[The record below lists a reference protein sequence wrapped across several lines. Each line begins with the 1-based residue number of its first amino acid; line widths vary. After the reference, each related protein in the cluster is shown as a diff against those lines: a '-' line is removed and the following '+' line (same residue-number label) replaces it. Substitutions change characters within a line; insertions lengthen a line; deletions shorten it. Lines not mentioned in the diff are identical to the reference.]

1 MAKLLSDERLQKYRS
16 EAEMGSQSL
25 AELLGHIDALQAHW
39 DSCRESY
46 RAMETGY
53 TGLVH
58 KVQEFK
64 DDAIIDHEAYI
75 AELTLAVETQ
85 HEAQRRAE
93 QAEAQLAEAMGLWRD
108 VIAHSG
114 GVERLPDIDGEGTH
128 LSFIT
133 RGVHAKFFERAQ
145 ILLEQPSAAYEGA
158 K

>member
-1 MAKLLSDERLQKYRS
+1 MAKLLSDERVQKYRS

-75 AELTLAVETQ
+75 SELTLAVETQ

-93 QAEAQLAEAMGLWRD
+93 QAETQLAEAQEALRFYG
-108 VIAHSG
+108 
-114 GVERLPDIDGEGTH
+114 
-128 LSFIT
+128 
-133 RGVHAKFFERAQ
+133 ERAYYHDGYGGLSQ
-145 ILLEQPSAAYEGA
+145 VQADEGMTAREILETQPSAESLRPPPQELS
-158 K
+158 